1 MLKSGAKV
9 IAVCSAGINSDY
21 NDSLWGA
28 FHSLA
33 NLFDFKILF
42 FNSFSDLYSYEK
54 HDIGESNIFQ
64 LMNYEIL
71 DGVIIL
77 SETIKYKKVCYDIIE
92 KANAYNI
99 PVVSMDAT
107 LDGCYSVN
115 FEYAHAMEEI
125 IEHLINVH
133 HYTKINFIAGIKGNP
148 YSEERLE
155 MYRRV
160 LERHNIPVEEE
171 RIGYGD
177 FWSQPTKKVI
187 DQFIAS
193 DLPFPEAIV
202 CANDGMA
209 IAAFKYLQ
217 QSGYEVPKDVALT
230 GMDGIREAMEHAPM
244 ITTSHHDYYNA
255 VITAFKVLESLF
267 KGERPPKQSW
277 VSSKVLLGGTCG
289 CQEREH
295 KSYNTLARELYEQ
308 IDDYNH
314 FNEIQVALAAD
325 LTDND
330 SFWGVFDN
338 LTKYADNFCSDR
350 FWLCIVDDFLS
361 EKEVLAD
368 IIEESSFKRIGYS
381 TRMDIMLSRENGEW
395 QGITDFDTSV
405 LLPKLEEVLEE
416 ENNVMFLPLHVL
428 EQTIGYVALVFDPD
442 IMRMNYAYQFFMNIS
457 NALETTKTH
466 QRQQAIINNLEI
478 KYIHDPMTGL
488 FNRRGFYQRLEPVYN
503 ICAKESCKVLVMS
516 VDLNGLKQIND
527 TYGHADGDI
536 AITTIGKAL
545 SYVASDKHTCARFG
559 GDEFVVAGP
568 VENDEEGEEFYKE
581 VLAYLDRFNEKSN
594 RPYQVSASIGY
605 VTGTPDNGITLDEFI
620 KAADEKMYQEK
631 VRYHSRQ
638 GR

>member
-1 MLKSGAKV
+1 MR
-9 IAVCSAGINSDY
+9 
-21 NDSLWGA
+21 
-28 FHSLA
+28 
-33 NLFDFKILF
+33 
-42 FNSFSDLYSYEK
+42 
-54 HDIGESNIFQ
+54 ESP
-64 LMNYEIL
+64 
-71 DGVIIL
+71 
-77 SETIKYKKVCYDIIE
+77 
-92 KANAYNI
+92 KAE
-99 PVVSMDAT
+99 
-107 LDGCYSVN
+107 G
-115 FEYAHAMEEI
+115 
-125 IEHLINVH
+125 
-133 HYTKINFIAGIKGNP
+133 K
-148 YSEERLE
+148 
-155 MYRRV
+155 
-160 LERHNIPVEEE
+160 E
-171 RIGYGD
+171 RIYTHG
-177 FWSQPTKKVI
+177 
-187 DQFIAS
+187 
-193 DLPFPEAIV
+193 
-202 CANDGMA
+202 
-209 IAAFKYLQ
+209 
-217 QSGYEVPKDVALT
+217 
-230 GMDGIREAMEHAPM
+230 
-244 ITTSHHDYYNA
+244 
-255 VITAFKVLESLF
+255 
-267 KGERPPKQSW
+267 
-277 VSSKVLLGGTCG
+277 
-289 CQEREH
+289 
-295 KSYNTLARELYEQ
+295 
-308 IDDYNH
+308 
-314 FNEIQVALAAD
+314 
-325 LTDND
+325 
-330 SFWGVFDN
+330 
-338 LTKYADNFCSDR
+338 
-350 FWLCIVDDFLS
+350 